1 MGGFRLQGPNYK
13 IVSMPSSPR
22 CRCNGFSA
30 EIDEAVETLLVN
42 KKDKWL
48 DFSDLPQNLRE
59 DMAKTHLGIKS
70 FAYEVIP
77 INAYTRNISKE
88 RDDLLNNINYIVTES
103 ELLSN
108 GSSLPAFKPS
118 KCGGFLEFA
127 KF

>member
-1 MGGFRLQGPNYK
+1 MGGFRLQGPNYR
-13 IVSMPSSPR
+13 IISMPSSLR
-22 CRCNGFSA
+22 CRCSGFSA

-48 DFSDLPQNLRE
+48 EFSDLPEYLRE
-59 DMAKTHLGIKS
+59 DMAKAHLGNTM
-70 FAYEVIP
+70 AYEVMP

-118 KCGGFLEFA
+118 TYGGFSEFA

>member
-1 MGGFRLQGPNYK
+1 MGGFRLQGPNYR
-13 IVSMPSSPR
+13 IISMPSSLR
-22 CRCNGFSA
+22 CRCSGFSA

-48 DFSDLPQNLRE
+48 EFSDLPENLRE
-59 DMAKTHLGIKS
+59 DMAKAHLGNTM
-70 FAYEVIP
+70 AYEVMP

-88 RDDLLNNINYIVTES
+88 RDDLLNNINYEINNES

-108 GSSLPAFKPS
+108 GPS
-118 KCGGFLEFA
+118 MLAKLSTYGGGFTEYA